1 MPTIKLSR
9 KRCIKLLLAEICAS
23 APALRSLIA
32 SLALLITGL
41 SCVCRAVMESC
52 ACCLALRFCGMLSL
66 STVFIFCCI
75 SFLATCASAIAWL
88 RTESML
94 FSSACLRLLMFSVCG
109 PRKSTTSSVS
119 RDLSFSSAVCAPVL
133 TPFVCS
139 CNCAIRVCCASTQAA
154 NARLVFPPNTPSSV
168 TPITACPS
176 LTLLRS

>member
-1 MPTIKLSR
+1 
-9 KRCIKLLLAEICAS
+9 
-23 APALRSLIA
+23 
-32 SLALLITGL
+32 
-41 SCVCRAVMESC
+41 
-52 ACCLALRFCGMLSL
+52 
-66 STVFIFCCI
+66 
-75 SFLATCASAIAWL
+75 
-88 RTESML
+88 ML

-139 CNCAIRVCCASTQAA
+139 CSCAIRVCCASTQAA

-176 LTLLRS
+176 LILMRSLLCSLFVVTTMLSSSATICASIDSTVLLSSCRSLIRCSYSFACVLMRTKSASN